1 MIFLDSSI
9 LVEYTKEDRV
19 DLLEEMLLRQLPL
32 GYNSIV
38 LTEYIYHFMGYHGG
52 RSPRAL
58 QEAQRVRDVF
68 SEYNPMIM
76 LDLFEQIT
84 DKHPP
89 AEEVLRLM
97 TTYNMLP
104 NDAIIL
110 AHCLTAN
117 SSFLASYDSDFQIAC
132 RKEGI
137 TLIDSIDAL
146 NAHFPA
152 S

>member
-9 LVEYTKEDRV
+9 LIEYTKEDRV

-38 LTEYIYHFMGYHGG
+38 LTEYVYHFMGYHGG

-58 QEAQRVRDVF
+58 QEARRIPDVF
-68 SEYNPMIM
+68 SEYNPLIM
-76 LDLFEQIT
+76 LALFQKIT
-84 DKHPP
+84 DKHPS

-97 TTYNMLP
+97 TTYNMLS

-117 SSFLASYDSDFQIAC
+117 ISYLASYNSDFQEPS
-132 RKEGI
+132 RNEGI
-137 TLIDSIDAL
+137 TLIDSVDAL
-146 NAHFPA
+146 NSHFPV

>member
-9 LVEYTKEDRV
+9 LIEYTKEDRV

-38 LTEYIYHFMGYHGG
+38 LTEYVYHFMGYHGG

-58 QEAQRVRDVF
+58 QEARRIPDVF

-76 LDLFEQIT
+76 LALFQEII
-84 DKHPP
+84 DKHPS

-97 TTYNMLP
+97 TTHNMLS

-117 SSFLASYDSDFQIAC
+117 ISYLASYDSDFQEPS
-132 RKEGI
+132 RNEGI
-137 TLIDSIDAL
+137 TLIDSVDAL
-146 NAHFPA
+146 NSHFPV